1 MATVFDGMTAEARGQ
16 EADFVLYR
24 GLTVH
29 KVSIIRDYE
38 GGPPSD
44 LSSYTAGEFKVYNSN
59 GVIIISCT
67 VINGKLT
74 LGGVTGTIIIDITS
88 VETSALPL
96 GTYAYHLRITSPSGT
111 AQSFSGDIAIVDEA
125 PC

>member
-29 KVSIIRDYE
+29 KTCIMKNDDGTPI
-38 GGPPSD
+38 D
-44 LSSYTAGEFKVYNSN
+44 LSSYNAGEFLVKDSN
-59 GVIIISCT
+59 NNVIISCT
-67 VINGKLT
+67 VLNGKLT
-74 LGGVTGTIIIDITS
+74 LGGVLGTITIDLTEA
-88 VETSALPL
+88 ETTALPL
-96 GTYAYHLRITSPSGT
+96 GKYPHSLRITSPAGT
-111 AQSFSGDIAIVDEA
+111 GQSFSGDIMITDEA

>member
-29 KVSIIRDYE
+29 KICIMQNDD
-38 GGPPSD
+38 GTPID
-44 LSSYTAGEFKVYNSN
+44 LSSYTAGEFLVKDSNNS
-59 GVIIISCT
+59 VIISCT
-67 VINGKLT
+67 VLNGKLT
-74 LGGVTGTIIIDITS
+74 LGGVLGTITIDMTAI
-88 VETSALPL
+88 ETAALPL
-96 GTYAYHLRITSPSGT
+96 GKHPHSLRITSPSGVG
-111 AQSFSGDIAIVDEA
+111 QSFSGDITITDEA